1 MKKILMTFVMAGI
14 CSVAFSQA
22 PVKQNIKLLVDQIP
36 LLVRQAYEKD
46 FGVLP
51 TEGWSAQVETTPD
64 GNRTATKPLYYAYS
78 KKEGGKKVEIRFS
91 PTGQVTSVK
100 GIENPNH
107 QTKDSSSTTSDGM

>member
-1 MKKILMTFVMAGI
+1 MKRIFMTIVMAGI
-14 CSVAFSQA
+14 CSAVFPQA

-78 KKEGGKKVEIRFS
+78 KKEGGKKVEIRFT
-91 PTGQVTSVK
+91 PTGEVTSVK
-100 GIENPNH
+100 GIDNPIH
-107 QTKDSSSTTSDGM
+107 QTNDRDSATSDGL